1 MDIKITELLINLNEI
16 KLIAVMI
23 FVTVLVLGVLILLKP
38 LLKDILS
45 IVIGKIFRNGNGNG
59 NGNGNNHIKK
69 RD

>member
-1 MDIKITELLINLNEI
+1 MDTIKLTELLINLNEI

-38 LLKDILS
+38 LLKNILT
-45 IVIGKIFRNGNGNG
+45 IVIGKIFKNGNGNG
-59 NGNGNNHIKK
+59 KNHIKK

>member
-1 MDIKITELLINLNEI
+1 MNIKITELLINLNEI

-23 FVTVLVLGVLILLKP
+23 FVTVLVLGRLILLKP

-45 IVIGKIFRNGNGNG
+45 IVIGEIFR

>member
-1 MDIKITELLINLNEI
+1 
-16 KLIAVMI
+16 
-23 FVTVLVLGVLILLKP
+23 KP

-45 IVIGKIFRNGNGNG
+45 IVIGKIFK

>member
-23 FVTVLVLGVLILLKP
+23 FVTVLVLGGLILLKP

-45 IVIGKIFRNGNGNG
+45 IVIGKIFRNGNSN
-59 NGNGNNHIKK
+59 NNSNNHIKNQ
-69 RD
+69 D

>member
-1 MDIKITELLINLNEI
+1 MDTIKITELLINLNEI

-23 FVTVLVLGVLILLKP
+23 FVTVIVLGVLILLKP

-45 IVIGKIFRNGNGNG
+45 IVIGKIFK

-69 RD
+69 GINL

>member
-23 FVTVLVLGVLILLKP
+23 FVTVIVLGVLILLKP

-45 IVIGKIFRNGNGNG
+45 IVIGKIFKNGND
-59 NGNGNNHIKK
+59 NNHIKK

>member
-1 MDIKITELLINLNEI
+1 MDTIKLTELLINLNEI

-38 LLKDILS
+38 LLKDILT
-45 IVIGKIFRNGNGNG
+45 IVIGKIFKNGNGNG
-59 NGNGNNHIKK
+59 KNHIKK

>member
-45 IVIGKIFRNGNGNG
+45 IVIGKFFRNGNGNT
-59 NGNGNNHIKK
+59 NGKK

>member
-1 MDIKITELLINLNEI
+1 MDAIKLTELLINLNEI

-38 LLKDILS
+38 LLKDILT
-45 IVIGKIFRNGNGNG
+45 IVIGKIFKNGNGNG
-59 NGNGNNHIKK
+59 KNHIKK

>member
-23 FVTVLVLGVLILLKP
+23 FVTVLVLGVLIFLKP

-45 IVIGKIFRNGNGNG
+45 IVIGKIFRNGND
-59 NGNGNNHIKK
+59 NGNNHIKK

>member
-23 FVTVLVLGVLILLKP
+23 FVTVLILGGLILLKP

-45 IVIGKIFRNGNGNG
+45 IVIGKIFKNSNS
-59 NGNGNNHIKK
+59 NNNVKNQ
-69 RD
+69 D

>member
-1 MDIKITELLINLNEI
+1 MDTIKITELLINLNEI
-16 KLIAVMI
+16 KLITVMI
-23 FVTVLVLGVLILLKP
+23 FVTVLVLGVLLLLKP

-45 IVIGKIFRNGNGNG
+45 ILIGKLFK

>member
-23 FVTVLVLGVLILLKP
+23 FVTVLVLGGLILLKP

-45 IVIGKIFRNGNGNG
+45 IVIGKLFK
-59 NGNGNNHIKK
+59 NGNGNNNIQKGIN
-69 RD
+69 

>member
-1 MDIKITELLINLNEI
+1 MDTIKITELLINLNEI

-45 IVIGKIFRNGNGNG
+45 IVIGKFFRNGNGNG
-59 NGNGNNHIKK
+59 NNHGKK